1 MGWIWA
7 SSDKSQDNT
16 PDHSPDRPHGQ
27 SPPAPSAKPS
37 SFPAPPEDQSRPP
50 PTRDELAEAEFYNC
64 IHELVCDECS
74 PSDELFANSP
84 FPPSNLFAA
93 RPAATTSSDEKPSS
107 SYAPAEVPPERKI
120 TPADLYPTSM
130 SCRAAFD
137 AAFYCQSLGGMF
149 NSVYHYGSMRDCSP
163 LWSNFWF
170 CVKTNRSRM
179 SEEERQGK
187 VLDHYQKREAKYRV
201 GPSSEDVW
209 VQRATMLVGA
219 FEGDLEAVLAEER
232 RRRED
237 ID

>member
-1 MGWIWA
+1 
-7 SSDKSQDNT
+7 
-16 PDHSPDRPHGQ
+16 
-27 SPPAPSAKPS
+27 
-37 SFPAPPEDQSRPP
+37 
-50 PTRDELAEAEFYNC
+50 
-64 IHELVCDECS
+64 
-74 PSDELFANSP
+74 
-84 FPPSNLFAA
+84 
-93 RPAATTSSDEKPSS
+93 
-107 SYAPAEVPPERKI
+107 
-120 TPADLYPTSM
+120 M

-187 VLDHYQKREAKYRV
+187 VLDHYRRREAKYRN

-232 RRRED
+232 RRREE
-237 ID
+237 IDD